1 MDRRQAIKNISLSLG
16 YALTGTTIISL
27 FNSCTSKNTIS
38 NFNVLNDKQRFCIEN
53 LAAIIIPKS
62 SSPGA
67 LDVNIVEF
75 IDIMISETLTNKE
88 QDIFLKGSL
97 EFEKKIITTYEKD
110 LFKVSK
116 DEFQQVLKSYFLI
129 SEEKKNAI
137 FSLIKDDF
145 EKVSS
150 TVKENYL
157 IYKFLITIREFSL
170 FGYYTSQIVTEDVL
184 KKDSHD
190 NYYKGCVTL

>member
-16 YALTGTTIISL
+16 YALTGSTIISL

-53 LAAIIIPKS
+53 LADIIIPKS

-67 LDVNIVEF
+67 LDVNIIEF
-75 IDIMISETLTNKE
+75 IDVMVSETLTNKE

-97 EFEKKIITTYEKD
+97 EFEKKINTTYEKD

-129 SEEKKNAI
+129 SEEKKNAV
-137 FSLIKDDF
+137 FSLIKEDF

>member
-16 YALTGTTIISL
+16 YALTGSTIISL

-53 LAAIIIPKS
+53 LADIIIPKS

-67 LDVNIVEF
+67 LDVNIIEF
-75 IDIMISETLTNKE
+75 IDVMVSETLTNKE

-97 EFEKKIITTYEKD
+97 EFEKIINTTYEKD

-129 SEEKKNAI
+129 SEEKKNAV
-137 FSLIKDDF
+137 FSLIKEDF

-150 TVKENYL
+150 TVKEKYL